1 MKREPTKEMVA
12 LKLRYLAALAERK
25 RRKESTDGRDSRSVT
40 SRTGHETDRS

>member
-25 RRKESTDGRDSRSVT
+25 RRKESTDGDYSRSTT
-40 SRTGHETDRS
+40 SRTGHETD